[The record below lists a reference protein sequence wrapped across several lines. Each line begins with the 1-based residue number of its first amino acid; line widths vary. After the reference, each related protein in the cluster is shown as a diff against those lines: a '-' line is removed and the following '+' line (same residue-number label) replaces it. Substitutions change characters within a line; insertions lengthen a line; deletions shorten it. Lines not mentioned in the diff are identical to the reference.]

1 MGNSKRKRRNSR
13 DTSTSYSDSSCSS
26 ETNTRRSRQRKRRR
40 HGHKRS
46 KRRSRKETRS
56 DRRGQKYSKINSNRE
71 GTKTPPIT
79 SAVQL
84 DMSNTPVIINNQ
96 SNTDL
101 PSTNNTTFDIP
112 QVNNASSS
120 SVPLSF
126 PNFWA
131 QNNFPVAFSVVP
143 EFDPSDN
150 SQTIENWINKVNEC
164 AQIYSWNDRQICHY
178 ALPKLSGLAKK
189 WYKGLPSVLY
199 TWGEWIQK
207 LKLAFPSNENYG
219 DLLSTMLRFRCR
231 FGQSL
236 EHYYYD
242 KMALINK
249 CEITGTKAVGCLIH
263 GIDDKFVRM
272 GAGACMFN
280 EPEQV
285 LNYLRTVSQNEN
297 NSFTNRSRIRTNTQS
312 RQSNIPNNEQ
322 TKNSSTDT
330 LRCFN
335 CNEPGHISLRC
346 NKPIKRCNFCF
357 KLGHDT
363 KDCRKRNNTNDEST
377 KVSSDREQNKAVM
390 CITNNDT
397 DNEKYYKDITVND
410 ITLRGYIDLGS
421 KCTLMRRSS
430 AELICNE
437 WDTKNL
443 PTLQGFGNSAVE
455 PLGRITVMLGI
466 GTVKAETEVLVVSDQ
481 YLRTAIL
488 VGQSFT
494 EKPNV
499 ILLKTE
505 SELLFITTPDLSDN
519 DSKVTLCAD
528 KDEIVLPKM
537 TVPVNVIAND
547 KYTGGLYVQISLRV
561 IPNNEYI
568 VMPGLFSFQLG
579 RGYIMLTNLSSN
591 KLIINK
597 GSLLVRG
604 HKFNE
609 TYYNEYI
616 GIIDEA
622 KNYEPLPLMDV
633 KISTE
638 ISEQQKD
645 QLYALLT
652 KYRDCFA
659 MNMTELGKTNITQM
673 DITLTDDKP
682 VVYNPYR
689 ISHSEREHL
698 NKIINDL
705 LTNGIIRESTSD
717 YSSPVI
723 LVGKKNGEK
732 RLCIDYRSLNRK
744 TMKDKYPM
752 PRIEDQL
759 DRLGGNKYFTSL
771 DLFSGYYQVPMS
783 ENSKRFTA
791 FVTPDGLYEFE
802 RMPFGLANAP
812 SVFQRTINTMLKGR
826 QNLALAYM
834 DDLLVMSKTFEEG
847 LDKLE
852 KVFQLLRSAKLT
864 LNLKKCDFFQTRI
877 NYLGY
882 EISSDGIRPGVAKV
896 QAVMDFPEPKNVHE
910 VRQYVGLTS
919 YFRRFIQNYSVIAKP
934 LTILTKKNASWHF
947 DEAQVNAFKELKAR
961 LTTRPVL
968 ALYDPQGEFEIHTD
982 ASKIGIGAILIQR
995 VNTELPHPICYY
1007 SRQTTSDESKLH
1019 SYELET
1025 LAVVCALN
1033 RFRVYILGKSFK
1045 VITDCAA
1052 IRSTMTKRDLIPR
1065 VARWY
1070 ILMQEYDFIVEHRDG
1085 TKMSHVDALSRNPS
1099 NTDVT
1104 QQVVDV
1110 VDILAIDDDAWLRTV
1125 QEQDSEIQR
1134 IISILKDS
1142 NTKDIVEIHKNYT
1155 VKNDRLYR
1163 VTTDNESTNLKWVV
1177 PKAVRWQIVRM
1188 NHDDAGHFG
1197 FDKTYNKV
1205 SQAYWFKKMRRFI
1218 KKYCNSC
1225 LNCAHNKVP
1234 AGAKQ
1239 GELHPIPKINK
1250 PFDTLHVDHCGPFP
1264 ISKKKNCHIL
1274 VIIDAFTKFIFVK
1287 PVKSVKTSITIQ
1299 IFEDYFSLFG
1309 VPRRVISDRGT
1320 CFTSKEFSDFINKK
1334 GIKHILNAVASPR
1347 ANGQVERY
1355 NRTIVDALTAA
1366 NHDKPENEWDLRLPQ
1381 IQWSLNNTINKA
1393 IGRTPSEM
1401 LFGVQTTGVS
1411 DGIMNSVVSESHV
1424 QLDRD
1429 KIRTDA
1435 ELLIQRNQQKQKER
1449 FDSSHK
1455 PPAQY
1460 KIGDLVRI
1468 EKEIRTES
1476 GHSRKLLPKF
1486 VGPFRISKVIGNDR
1500 YEVEDTPITRKEGSK
1515 PYRSVYAVDKIHP
1528 WLVFNN
1534 DVISSDSE

>member
-56 DRRGQKYSKINSNRE
+56 DRRGQKYSEINSNRE

-199 TWGEWIQK
+199 TWDEWIQK

-537 TVPVNVIAND
+537 TMPVNVIAND
-547 KYTGGLYVQISLRV
+547 KYTGGL
-561 IPNNEYI
+561 
-568 VMPGLFSFQLG
+568 
-579 RGYIMLTNLSSN
+579 
-591 KLIINK
+591 
-597 GSLLVRG
+597 
-604 HKFNE
+604 
-609 TYYNEYI
+609 
-616 GIIDEA
+616 
-622 KNYEPLPLMDV
+622 
-633 KISTE
+633 
-638 ISEQQKD
+638 
-645 QLYALLT
+645 
-652 KYRDCFA
+652 
-659 MNMTELGKTNITQM
+659 
-673 DITLTDDKP
+673 
-682 VVYNPYR
+682 
-689 ISHSEREHL
+689 
-698 NKIINDL
+698 
-705 LTNGIIRESTSD
+705 
-717 YSSPVI
+717 
-723 LVGKKNGEK
+723 
-732 RLCIDYRSLNRK
+732 SLNRK

-783 ENSKRFTA
+783 ENT
-791 FVTPDGLYEFE
+791 
-802 RMPFGLANAP
+802 
-812 SVFQRTINTMLKGR
+812 
-826 QNLALAYM
+826 
-834 DDLLVMSKTFEEG
+834 
-847 LDKLE
+847 
-852 KVFQLLRSAKLT
+852 
-864 LNLKKCDFFQTRI
+864 
-877 NYLGY
+877 
-882 EISSDGIRPGVAKV
+882 
-896 QAVMDFPEPKNVHE
+896 
-910 VRQYVGLTS
+910 
-919 YFRRFIQNYSVIAKP
+919 KP

-968 ALYDPQGEFEIHTD
+968 ALYDPQGQATCFETLETRM
-982 ASKIGIGAILIQR
+982 AGAG
-995 VNTELPHPICYY
+995 
-1007 SRQTTSDESKLH
+1007 K
-1019 SYELET
+1019 SYE
-1025 LAVVCALN
+1025 
-1033 RFRVYILGKSFK
+1033 S
-1045 VITDCAA
+1045 
-1052 IRSTMTKRDLIPR
+1052 DLITIYTKDFACTLPFATVCGGQATCFITFNTR
-1065 VARWY
+1065 KPEEYRRKAQKPIDIVHIHNYAARR
-1070 ILMQEYDFIVEHRDG
+1070 HG
-1085 TKMSHVDALSRNPS
+1085 ATAAGSG
-1099 NTDVT
+1099 
-1104 QQVVDV
+1104 
-1110 VDILAIDDDAWLRTV
+1110 
-1125 QEQDSEIQR
+1125 QDTCSEI
-1134 IISILKDS
+1134 L
-1142 NTKDIVEIHKNYT
+1142 
-1155 VKNDRLYR
+1155 
-1163 VTTDNESTNLKWVV
+1163 
-1177 PKAVRWQIVRM
+1177 
-1188 NHDDAGHFG
+1188 
-1197 FDKTYNKV
+1197 
-1205 SQAYWFKKMRRFI
+1205 
-1218 KKYCNSC
+1218 
-1225 LNCAHNKVP
+1225 
-1234 AGAKQ
+1234 
-1239 GELHPIPKINK
+1239 
-1250 PFDTLHVDHCGPFP
+1250 DT
-1264 ISKKKNCHIL
+1264 
-1274 VIIDAFTKFIFVK
+1274 
-1287 PVKSVKTSITIQ
+1287 
-1299 IFEDYFSLFG
+1299 
-1309 VPRRVISDRGT
+1309 R
-1320 CFTSKEFSDFINKK
+1320 
-1334 GIKHILNAVASPR
+1334 
-1347 ANGQVERY
+1347 
-1355 NRTIVDALTAA
+1355 
-1366 NHDKPENEWDLRLPQ
+1366 
-1381 IQWSLNNTINKA
+1381 
-1393 IGRTPSEM
+1393 
-1401 LFGVQTTGVS
+1401 
-1411 DGIMNSVVSESHV
+1411 VSE
-1424 QLDRD
+1424 DNR
-1429 KIRTDA
+1429 IRT
-1435 ELLIQRNQQKQKER
+1435 LIAN
-1449 FDSSHK
+1449 
-1455 PPAQY
+1455 A
-1460 KIGDLVRI
+1460 I
-1468 EKEIRTES
+1468 
-1476 GHSRKLLPKF
+1476 
-1486 VGPFRISKVIGNDR
+1486 
-1500 YEVEDTPITRKEGSK
+1500 
-1515 PYRSVYAVDKIHP
+1515 
-1528 WLVFNN
+1528 
-1534 DVISSDSE
+1534 